1 MNHPYEA
8 GKDKTSLEGFAMVL
22 TIEAIKQLREETSAG
37 VMECRQALEQ
47 ASGDIERALALLR
60 ERGLEKSAKR
70 SDHPTNQGV
79 IETYSHGGGRIG
91 VIVEINSET
100 DFAARSAAFRA
111 FAHEIAL
118 QIAAAAPR
126 FVRDEDIPAEI
137 LEKEA
142 QQAEERARQAG
153 KPEAI
158 LERIVEGQL
167 EKFRDEDVL
176 LRQVYIRDEKITVA
190 QLLRQVIAR
199 VGENIVI
206 RRFVRWELEPGEP
219 AA

>member
-1 MNHPYEA
+1 
-8 GKDKTSLEGFAMVL
+8 MVL

-60 ERGLEKSAKR
+60 ERGLEKSA
-70 SDHPTNQGV
+70 
-79 IETYSHGGGRIG
+79 
-91 VIVEINSET
+91 
-100 DFAARSAAFRA
+100 
-111 FAHEIAL
+111 L
-118 QIAAAAPR
+118 QIAAAAPH

-142 QQAEERARQAG
+142 QQAEEQARQAG
-153 KPEAI
+153 KPEA
-158 LERIVEGQL
+158 LLARIVEGQL
-167 EKFRDEDVL
+167 KKFRDEDVL

-190 QLLRQVIAR
+190 QLLGQAVSR

-219 AA
+219 EV